1 MSPKNLL
8 VPVDFSDTSESAL
21 NYAIDLAR
29 TLGAKVTVLHAY
41 EIPVVGLPEGA
52 MVLTADVAGRIMTAS
67 QAALDA
73 EIAKH
78 KDDGVAIEAVLKSG
92 DPRDVVVETAKELGC
107 DLIVIGTHG
116 RRGIAR
122 ALLGSVAES
131 VLRTAPVPVLAIR
144 AGTGEKR

>member
-1 MSPKNLL
+1 MRQRLLEAKALERAGAYTDGVTLAQEVVSDARALGDRAVLAESELRLGSLYNL
-8 VPVDFSDTSESAL
+8 
-21 NYAIDLAR
+21 
-29 TLGAKVTVLHAY
+29 
-41 EIPVVGLPEGA
+41 
-52 MVLTADVAGRIMTAS
+52 AGRYA
-67 QAALDA
+67 DA
-73 EIAKH
+73 ERELIAAH
-78 KDDGVAIEAVLKSG
+78 NDARWSRHDGVAIEAVLKSG